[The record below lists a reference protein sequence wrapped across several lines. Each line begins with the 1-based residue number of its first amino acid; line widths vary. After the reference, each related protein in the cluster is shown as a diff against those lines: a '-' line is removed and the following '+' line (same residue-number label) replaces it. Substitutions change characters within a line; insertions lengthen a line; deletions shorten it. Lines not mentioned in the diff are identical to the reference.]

1 MGTPGL
7 AASRRRGMMSTA
19 SSGSAVDDVV
29 DLVPLSP
36 TGGGVGD
43 SRYVDGGSRHILGYL
58 HSMGGEFEM
67 LWMRPRPGV
76 CYRYATFDDA
86 VHAIRL
92 RVRHLE

>member
-1 MGTPGL
+1 
-7 AASRRRGMMSTA
+7 MMSTT
-19 SSGSAVDDVV
+19 SSGSAIDEVV
-29 DLVPLSP
+29 DLVPLSSNAWR
-36 TGGGVGD
+36 VCD

-58 HSMGGEFEM
+58 HSTGGEFEM